1 MDNFYFLQWLLCN
14 YAQYSFMSY
23 FLNYNLRGFP
33 TIKKKKQVALFLSS
47 TLLSPMSSFS
57 IYIISSFIL
66 YIISF

>member
-33 TIKKKKQVALFLSS
+33 TIKKKKTGSFVSFLYV
-47 TLLSPMSSFS
+47 TFS
-57 IYIISSFIL
+57 HVIFQYIY
-66 YIISF
+66 Y

>member
-33 TIKKKKQVALFLSS
+33 TIKKKKNR
-47 TLLSPMSSFS
+47 
-57 IYIISSFIL
+57 
-66 YIISF
+66 